1 MLDQQGVSNDRTRIH
16 KPNGLLKIYN
26 PRNSGGPR
34 SEAISIHIKSACA
47 FRNSKAPS
55 SMASWSSPGI
65 GVSTGLLQ
73 ILQKSHHP
81 PAVTEASLR
90 RPPAHPAAL
99 LRSAARAPRSAAWA
113 QPWLPPTSRLPR
125 LRRTRPGWSQ
135 GAWHQRDRFGRG
147 ASHWGDATGNAAWI
161 TPYEFDS
168 WWTKHN
174 LVMSL
179 GVKPMAALFHMVT
192 AGFVHWRN
200 RNSMGW
206 SALFHQ
212 IQTWHWIVG
221 KNDVPTS
228 RSIRWLSWTTS
239 CEFDW
244 RL

>member
-1 MLDQQGVSNDRTRIH
+1 MKPYQVSLCI
-16 KPNGLLKIYN
+16 PKI
-26 PRNSGGPR
+26 
-34 SEAISIHIKSACA
+34 AK
-47 FRNSKAPS
+47 
-55 SMASWSSPGI
+55 
-65 GVSTGLLQ
+65 
-73 ILQKSHHP
+73 
-81 PAVTEASLR
+81 PAVPWRHEVPPELGSPRVSYKFCRSPTTPQLSPKRRCEGLQHIQQPCWEALHVLR
-90 RPPAHPAAL
+90 A
-99 LRSAARAPRSAAWA
+99 A
-113 QPWLPPTSRLPR
+113 QPGHSLGFLQPPGFRDCVVPDLAV
-125 LRRTRPGWSQ
+125 TRGL
-135 GAWHQRDRFGRG
+135 
-147 ASHWGDATGNAAWI
+147 ASTGDATSGNAAWI

-168 WWTKHN
+168 WWTNHN

-221 KNDVPTS
+221 KNDVPMS